1 MKSFRRKEEVPLREF
16 VVKSIANILNEDF
29 DISLIDPQRVLSTAE
44 GNGVIQLGK
53 PFGIAMLF
61 RATLKEVEAKG
72 LTVSSET
79 LVEHFIVGIYVNYR
93 DNQVPDLDTAT
104 IQMLERSQKF
114 IQDAGQIV
122 PKIPDGEATL
132 ESVFGTVFA
141 GDVLPNCNV
150 TEHLPQKKFAAIVY
164 FAITLQE
171 SLNRDVHAFF
181 DHFTVTV

>member
-1 MKSFRRKEEVPLREF
+1 MKSFRKKEEVSLREF

-44 GNGVIQLGK
+44 GNDVIQLGK
-53 PFGIAMLF
+53 PFAIAMLF

-72 LTVSSET
+72 LIVSSET
-79 LVEHFIVGIYVNYR
+79 LVEHFIVGTYVNYR
-93 DNQVPDLDTAT
+93 DNQVPDLDAT
-104 IQMLERSQKF
+104 SVQMLERSQQF
-114 IQDAGQIV
+114 IQDAGELV
-122 PKIPDGEATL
+122 PKIPNGEATL

-141 GDVLPNCNV
+141 GDVLPDCNV
-150 TEHLPQKKFAAIVY
+150 KEPLPQKKFATVLY

-171 SLNRDVHAFF
+171 SLNKDVHAFF